1 MPVFVAAM
9 FALTLSTFTFAET
22 PKFKLVTENFVPFN
36 FSVNSKNF
44 EHDESNISGICTE
57 IVKEI
62 FQRAELEYK
71 LKLRQWSYAFDYAK
85 KQPNRGVFCT
95 SRTDERN
102 DLFKWVGPMVTN
114 DWVIFGL
121 DNFKGSIKSDQDL
134 KNYKVGGYKGDALSN
149 YLKNKNIKVS
159 ELTDD
164 RLNPKR
170 LKDGMID
177 LWVSSKYTGPK
188 LARDAGINNLKVIYT
203 IKESELYLALHKGTD
218 DQWINKLNDELSK
231 LKSSGIVKDI
241 TRKYF

>member
-1 MPVFVAAM
+1 MPVFVAVL
-9 FALTLSTFTFAET
+9 FALVFSKSSFAET

-36 FSVNSKNF
+36 FSVNSKDF
-44 EHDESNISGICTE
+44 EHDENNISGICTE
-57 IVKEI
+57 IVREV

-71 LKLRQWSYAFDYAK
+71 IKLRQWNYAFDYAK
-85 KQPNRGVFCT
+85 KRPNRGVFCT
-95 SRTDERN
+95 SRTDER
-102 DLFKWVGPMVTN
+102 DALFKWVGPMVKN

-121 DNFKGSIKSDQDL
+121 ENFKGSVNSEQDL
-134 KNYKVGGYKGDALSN
+134 KKYKVGGYKGDALSN
-149 YLKNKNIKVS
+149 YLKSKNIDIS
-159 ELTDD
+159 ELPDD

-188 LARDAGINNLKVIYT
+188 LARDAGINNLKAIYT
-203 IKESELYLALHKGTD
+203 IKESELYLAMHKGTD

-231 LKSSGIVKDI
+231 LKSSGAIKEI